1 MRRVGNTAIIH
12 CYKHIKSTTVIEI
25 ELALPPTMWA
35 LSSAAR
41 AEAARLWNRMVKLHA
56 WFRRKRKPWPSPR
69 DFEQHFKGRFVL
81 HSQTIQALTQRFF
94 ANITTTRE
102 DMSSKTQQ
110 YALSKRGE
118 R

>member
-1 MRRVGNTAIIH
+1 MR
-12 CYKHIKSTTVIEI
+12 STIVIEI

-35 LSSAAR
+35 LSSEAC
-41 AEAARLWNRMVKLHA
+41 AEAARLWNRMVKLHV

-69 DFEQHFKGRFVL
+69 DFERHFKGRFLL
-81 HSQTIQALTQRFF
+81 HSQTIQALIQRFF
-94 ANITTTRE
+94 ANITITRK